1 MGRYIYS
8 SLLAPT
14 NGPTLTGIAKV
25 IPLQYTYSY
34 TQSWENQQFYP
45 PQKKLFTAEPVL
57 DQAWGGKVPEV
68 SSVKALGKAGSGCI
82 NEESEDV

>member
-1 MGRYIYS
+1 MDSQSNSITIYIFIYQK
-8 SLLAPT
+8 LGKPT
-14 NGPTLTGIAKV
+14 VL
-25 IPLQYTYSY
+25 S
-34 TQSWENQQFYP
+34 P
-45 PQKKLFTAEPVL
+45 PKKTNLFTAEPVL